1 MTTTNKRIVG
11 KIYANWCGACK
22 ALEPAWKEMEAQV
35 GGKVKFENIE
45 SAEQEDKINKFNDEH
60 GTDLALQKGYPTMFS
75 LNHGGSLEYYNG
87 DRSVEALVKWALG
100 KEQNGG
106 KKKKSK
112 NNKSKKNKTR
122 KYRVKQR

>member
-1 MTTTNKRIVG
+1 MTTTKKRIVG
-11 KIYANWCGACK
+11 KVYANWCGACK
-22 ALEPAWKEMEAQV
+22 ALEPAWKEMEAKV
-35 GGKVKFENIE
+35 GGQVDVKEIE
-45 SAEQEDKINKFNDEH
+45 SADQNEKIKEFNKKHDTN
-60 GTDLALQKGYPTMFS
+60 LKVNGYPTMFS

-112 NNKSKKNKTR
+112 KNKSKKNKSR
-122 KYRVKQR
+122 KHRKH